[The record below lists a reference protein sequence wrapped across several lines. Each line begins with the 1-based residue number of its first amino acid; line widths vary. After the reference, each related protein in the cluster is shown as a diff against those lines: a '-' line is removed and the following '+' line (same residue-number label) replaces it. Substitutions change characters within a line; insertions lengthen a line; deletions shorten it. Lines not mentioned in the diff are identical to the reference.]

1 MALQSCGLEI
11 REIQTDILPQR
22 GWDLWPLSH
31 AMQEDPQENL
41 GQSLTEDCQLLS
53 SGGNLYLAFV

>member
-1 MALQSCGLEI
+1 MRLQ
-11 REIQTDILPQR
+11 
-22 GWDLWPLSH
+22 PLSH